1 LKRPPLTW
9 PNSAAKLLV
18 WTVNSWTL
26 STPGWSSSSRSA
38 SGTEHDPALV
48 QQALEEIFQSTP
60 FRTTKQCQDLLRYVV
75 ENSLAGLDHLLRKRV
90 IGSEVFG
97 RKPDYDTG
105 EDPVV
110 RRCWPRTSGSRRD
123 AEGTWG
129 VCVAYSLLNQ
139 TGGQVS
145 MLGLFE
151 IFAQVFQAIW
161 ANKLRSFLTMFGIAW
176 GVASLLL
183 LVGLGEGFRS
193 GNKRGLAELGTDVI
207 MIFGGTIPALPEQHQ
222 GMIPYKLTLGDEAA
236 IEAGAPH
243 VKRVTAY
250 INRQD
255 LKEVSE
261 FSSAGGPVMG
271 VQVNFPEVRHL
282 PIVQGRFLN
291 YDDLAGHRRVVVL
304 GQKNNNLLFPGRPSV
319 GSFLTL
325 NGYRFQ
331 VIGVAA
337 RIGRGNDD
345 GDNQKL
351 YVPLTTMMELFPLL
365 GANIPQDAVSS
376 LQYQPV
382 KPELNET
389 AKAEVHRIIA
399 ERHGFNPNLKDAFEE
414 WDSIKSNRMIGVI
427 FSAMDWFLG
436 GVGIVTLA
444 LGAVGIV
451 NIMLVTVSERTKEIG
466 LRKALGATNR
476 SIMIQFFLEGL
487 VLTGVSG
494 IVGIAGAA
502 GLMLL
507 LGGMMNGNQTGF
519 DPPQLVPWSAAL
531 AFGSLTLC
539 GVVAGIYP
547 ARKAAMLEPVEAL
560 RKE

>member
-1 LKRPPLTW
+1 MQGLI
-9 PNSAAKLLV
+9 
-18 WTVNSWTL
+18 
-26 STPGWSSSSRSA
+26 
-38 SGTEHDPALV
+38 
-48 QQALEEIFQSTP
+48 EIF
-60 FRTTKQCQDLLRYVV
+60 V
-75 ENSLAGLDHLLRKRV
+75 
-90 IGSEVFG
+90 
-97 RKPDYDTG
+97 
-105 EDPVV
+105 
-110 RRCWPRTSGSRRD
+110 
-123 AEGTWG
+123 
-129 VCVAYSLLNQ
+129 
-139 TGGQVS
+139 
-145 MLGLFE
+145 
-151 IFAQVFQAIW
+151 QVFQAIW

-193 GNKRGLAELGTDVI
+193 GNKRSLAELGTDVI
-207 MIFGGTIPALPEQHQ
+207 MIWGGTIPAMADQHQ
-222 GMIPYKLTLGDEAA
+222 GMIPYKLTISDQAA
-236 IEAGAPH
+236 IQASAPH
-243 VKRVTAY
+243 VKQVTAL
-250 INRQD
+250 INRGD
-255 LKEVSE
+255 IKEVSE
-261 FSSAGGPVMG
+261 FSSAGGPVLG

-282 PIVQGRFLN
+282 PIAQGRFLN
-291 YDDLAGHRRVVVL
+291 DDDLKEHRLVVVL

-319 GSFLTL
+319 GSFITL

-331 VIGVAA
+331 VIGVAP

-351 YVPLTTMMELFPLL
+351 YIPLTTMIELFPVT
-365 GANIPQDAVSS
+365 GENIPRDAVTS
-376 LQYQPV
+376 LQYQPLT
-382 KPELNET
+382 PDLNET
-389 AKAEVHRIIA
+389 AKAEVHAVIA
-399 ERHGFNPNLKDAFEE
+399 QRHGFNANLKDAFEE
-414 WDSIKSNRMIGVI
+414 WDSIKSNRMVGVI

-476 SIMIQFFLEGL
+476 SIMTQFFLEGL

-494 IVGIAGAA
+494 IVGIVGAG

-507 LGGMMNGNQTGF
+507 LGGMINGNQTGF
-519 DPPQLVPWSAAL
+519 DPPRLVPWSAAL